1 MKKFYKV
8 VMIHNKFKH
17 NDNVFLDNQSIE
29 LFLAESILNH
39 GKSSIFSI
47 R

>member
-1 MKKFYKV
+1 
-8 VMIHNKFKH
+8 MIHNKFKQ

-39 GKSSIFSI
+39 GKDSIFSI